1 MEFLENYL
9 NEDII
14 DNIFFKLS
22 YKDKYSFLQLNRY
35 TYSKYDDYI
44 KYLMH
49 EFLNTNYKYFK
60 ISFRKYKYSQEEI
73 FDMGIIATREAT
85 TVWGSEMY
93 GYYDLRFLFEL
104 IYAGL
109 DVKHKEIINASKD
122 HINLHLNIQ
131 RIKKCISFN
140 RFETIHNINQEPM
153 LYSLHKMFKITKK
166 NGKDITYSVEWK
178 TI

>member
-9 NEDII
+9 HEEII
-14 DNIFFKLS
+14 AKIFFKLS

-35 TYSKYDDYI
+35 TYSKYDDHI
-44 KYLMH
+44 KKLVYG
-49 EFLNTNYKYFK
+49 FLNTNYKYFK
-60 ISFRKYKYSQEEI
+60 MSFRRYKYSQEEI
-73 FDMGIIATREAT
+73 VFMGIKATREAT

-122 HINLHLNIQ
+122 HINLILNIQ

-166 NGKDITYSVEWK
+166 NDSDITYSVEWK

>member
-44 KYLMH
+44 KYLVND
-49 EFLNTNYKYFK
+49 FLNTNYKYFK

-73 FDMGIIATREAT
+73 FDMGIIATRDAT
-85 TVWGSEMY
+85 TVWGS
-93 GYYDLRFLFEL
+93 
-104 IYAGL
+104 
-109 DVKHKEIINASKD
+109 
-122 HINLHLNIQ
+122 
-131 RIKKCISFN
+131 
-140 RFETIHNINQEPM
+140 
-153 LYSLHKMFKITKK
+153 
-166 NGKDITYSVEWK
+166 
-178 TI
+178 

>member
-1 MEFLENYL
+1 MEFLNNYL

-14 DNIFFKLS
+14 DAIFLKLP
-22 YKDKYSFLQLNRY
+22 YKDKNSFLQLNNY
-35 TYSKYDDYI
+35 TYIRFNEHI
-44 KYLMH
+44 KYCVYD
-49 EFLNTNYKYFK
+49 FLNTNYKYFK
-60 ISFRKYKYSQEEI
+60 NLFQRYKYSEEEI
-73 FDMGIIATREAT
+73 FTMGIMATREAK

-140 RFETIHNINQEPM
+140 RFETIYNINGEPM
-153 LYSLHKMFKITKK
+153 LYSLNKMFKITKK
-166 NGKDITYSVEWK
+166 NDTDITYSVGWK